1 MEIGGNHPAGPHV
14 MTVSLAE
21 VEAGVEVQY
30 NIMGASGHTHT
41 VVLTAE
47 HFATL
52 QATGSV
58 MVDSSFDFGH
68 PHAITVTCA

>member
-1 MEIGGNHPAGPHV
+1 VEIGGNHPAGPHV